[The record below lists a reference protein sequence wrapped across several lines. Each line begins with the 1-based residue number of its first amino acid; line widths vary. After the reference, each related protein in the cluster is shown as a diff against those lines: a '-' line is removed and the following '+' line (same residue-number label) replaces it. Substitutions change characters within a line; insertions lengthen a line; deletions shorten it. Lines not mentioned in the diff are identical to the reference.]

1 VTTRQITP
9 ASLAHVNGYPVIA
22 YHLVGQR
29 HRLVD
34 MTPSDAVRAIVL
46 VDRGDTY
53 EPFVTWEVDVNG
65 PSAYWGHYFQN
76 LSDAKVDFARRVE
89 AADPTI

>member
-1 VTTRQITP
+1 MTTKQISP

-22 YHLVGQR
+22 YHLIGQ
-29 HRLVD
+29 
-34 MTPSDAVRAIVL
+34 TPAQAGDRKRAIVL

-53 EPFVTWEVDVNG
+53 EPFVTWEVDVEG
-65 PSAYWGHYFQN
+65 PSAYWGHYFQT

-89 AADPTI
+89 ASDPTIGA